1 MAIRGPEQ
9 FAEAER
15 LLKKAEFEKNVAE
28 KTNLLLEANAR
39 FSAAVVSAI
48 IQTSGTEKQINRW
61 GQHGLRE

>member
-9 FAEAER
+9 FAAAEK

-39 FSAAVVSAI
+39 FMAAVVSAV
-48 IQTSGTEKQINRW
+48 IQTGGTEKQINRW
-61 GQHGLRE
+61 GIHGLRE